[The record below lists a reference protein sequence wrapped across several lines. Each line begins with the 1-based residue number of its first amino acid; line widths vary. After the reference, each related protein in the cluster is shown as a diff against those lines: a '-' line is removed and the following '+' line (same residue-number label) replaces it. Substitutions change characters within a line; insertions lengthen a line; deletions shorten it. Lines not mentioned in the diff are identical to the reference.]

1 MDFNFKRTPIQVWDD
16 AEEIV
21 IQKGYLIE
29 EDGICAIYDGDEKYF
44 KFVCTSRFELDVM
57 FATQELNMK
66 EIEEDA
72 RVCSECGE
80 IMLEGFYF
88 ESDGTMYCSEKC
100 LLKVITWS
108 EYLLIHDNGNGDAY
122 WTEWD

>member
-1 MDFNFKRTPIQVWDD
+1 MWET
-16 AEEIV
+16 
-21 IQKGYLIE
+21 
-29 EDGICAIYDGDEKYF
+29 
-44 KFVCTSRFELDVM
+44 
-57 FATQELNMK
+57 
-66 EIEEDA
+66 
-72 RVCSECGE
+72 
-80 IMLEGFYF
+80 MLEGFYF